1 MTELKTELEKDV
13 KNAVEAARGLA
24 ATLTNQ
30 IEQQIYN
37 GIMAAGG
44 GGGGT
49 GENGATFI
57 PSVSETGVIS
67 WTNDGG
73 LENPAPV
80 NIMGPQGPQG
90 ETGPRGPQ
98 GEQGPQGL
106 QGPEGPQGPQ
116 GEQGAPGA
124 PGDAATVE
132 VGTVTT
138 LPAGQAAVVTNSGTE
153 SAVVLD
159 FSIPQGADASPEGLK
174 VYSGEELVVGTWM
187 GGTLYRRVFSGASAS
202 DGMALTDTSD
212 IAHIVNVGGYA
223 KTNNLEYPIPTSVS
237 SYLVTLRVNN
247 DNIVFRILG
256 YTITDYCVFA
266 EYTKIPAAE

>member
-1 MTELKTELEKDV
+1 MTELEKYV
-13 KNAVEAARGLA
+13 KNGVEAARGLA
-24 ATLTNQ
+24 VELTSQ
-30 IEQQIYN
+30 IEQQILN
-37 GIMAAGG
+37 GILAAGG

-90 ETGPRGPQ
+90 ETGP
-98 GEQGPQGL
+98 QGPA
-106 QGPEGPQGPQ
+106 
-116 GEQGAPGA
+116 GA
-124 PGDAATVE
+124 TIE
-132 VGTVTT
+132 VGSVTT

-187 GGTLYRRVFSGASAS
+187 GETLYRRVFSGASAS

-247 DNIVFRILG
+247 DNIVFRIVG